1 MASENLKNTIY
12 SLLSN
17 LVNIAFPLLIIPII
31 IDSFGLSGYGYF
43 ATILSSAV
51 IISLILDLGFT
62 QGIPKHLLD
71 NRITINKAIK
81 LIVLSKMPL
90 ILISSIIVLYVA
102 NKEDAVFI
110 IFISISLT
118 FSLEPIMYGAEK
130 YRKILSLQ
138 LICKSIYCV
147 MVLFIFFFDGE
158 IYSIFIS
165 YGSSYLLL
173 NVLYFFSLIN
183 EPSYDIDNRENNIE
197 IFKDCL
203 KFHFSKMF
211 VNVYQQ
217 SSVFFVSIFNGHD
230 ITGVYSLGNQLYKV
244 AQSIIGSIA
253 KVSYTNMLKNRNLE
267 TLMVTVKTVFICYF
281 LGFIVV
287 LLFGEYIL
295 NYIFDSSSYL
305 YISCLVF
312 YSSLS
317 FVILSSFFGYPY
329 LTPIGK
335 EKYSHMGLVLS
346 SCTYFFLFLIS
357 VITNETSIIT
367 FSFLILI
374 ADFSGAMYRTY
385 YSIKYR
391 NYYEFEKFKKAD

>member
-81 LIVLSKMPL
+81 LIVLSKIPL

-138 LICKSIYCV
+138 LICKSIYCL

-173 NVLYFFSLIN
+173 NVLYFF
-183 EPSYDIDNRENNIE
+183 
-197 IFKDCL
+197 
-203 KFHFSKMF
+203 
-211 VNVYQQ
+211 
-217 SSVFFVSIFNGHD
+217 
-230 ITGVYSLGNQLYKV
+230 
-244 AQSIIGSIA
+244 
-253 KVSYTNMLKNRNLE
+253 
-267 TLMVTVKTVFICYF
+267 
-281 LGFIVV
+281 
-287 LLFGEYIL
+287 
-295 NYIFDSSSYL
+295 
-305 YISCLVF
+305 
-312 YSSLS
+312 
-317 FVILSSFFGYPY
+317 
-329 LTPIGK
+329 
-335 EKYSHMGLVLS
+335 
-346 SCTYFFLFLIS
+346 
-357 VITNETSIIT
+357 
-367 FSFLILI
+367 
-374 ADFSGAMYRTY
+374 
-385 YSIKYR
+385 
-391 NYYEFEKFKKAD
+391 